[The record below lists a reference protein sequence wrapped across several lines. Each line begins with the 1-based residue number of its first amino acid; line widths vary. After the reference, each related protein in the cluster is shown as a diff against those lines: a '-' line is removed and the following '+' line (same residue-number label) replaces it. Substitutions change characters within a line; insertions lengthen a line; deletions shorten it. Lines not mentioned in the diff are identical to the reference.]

1 MHTQT
6 PSVSSLKIQV
16 GQYVA
21 ASEEC
26 GCPARST
33 LLFRKFQRFSVIF
46 FLPFKKQQQRFAGY
60 AELLTN
66 MTVDPAGCSGRRKSP
81 QIILFF

>member
-1 MHTQT
+1 M
-6 PSVSSLKIQV
+6 SSLKIQV

-33 LLFRKFQRFSVIF
+33 LLFIKLLRISVIF
-46 FLPFKKQQQRFAGY
+46 FLPFKTKKKSFAGY

-66 MTVDPAGCSGRRKSP
+66 MTVDPDVLEEEKV
-81 QIILFF
+81 LK